1 MTDNAIDIKKQA
13 EPELDLL
20 EILLVLLGRKKLIGF
35 FPIGVAVVVGAV
47 SLAVPN
53 KYSASTNILP
63 PQQAQSGAASL
74 LAQLGGVASMAA
86 GVSGIKNPN
95 DLYVG
100 MLRSRTVTD
109 KLVQKFGLVK
119 AYGLNS
125 NEKTRAELAE
135 RTSVLAGK
143 DGIITISVEDENPV
157 RASEIANQ
165 YVKELFSL
173 TNSLAVTEAG
183 QRRLFFERQL
193 ELTKNNLASA
203 EVNLKQSL
211 SAKGVI
217 SVDTESKAI
226 VETVSRLRA
235 QISAKEI
242 QLRSAQAVYTPENR
256 EYKALQEDLSSLR
269 VELSKLENGSNSTVT
284 AASQAP
290 SGQNKFEGL
299 DNIKALRDLKYH
311 QMLYELL
318 AKQYEAARLDE
329 AKEAPLVQV
338 LDSAIPPERKS
349 KPKRLFIVLA
359 SYFVSLSLA
368 IVFVLCSEAK
378 RKAMLIPE
386 RANKWRKLNTLLR
399 NRSN

>member
-1 MTDNAIDIKKQA
+1 
-13 EPELDLL
+13 
-20 EILLVLLGRKKLIGF
+20 
-35 FPIGVAVVVGAV
+35 
-47 SLAVPN
+47 
-53 KYSASTNILP
+53 
-63 PQQAQSGAASL
+63 
-74 LAQLGGVASMAA
+74 
-86 GVSGIKNPN
+86 
-95 DLYVG
+95 
-100 MLRSRTVTD
+100 
-109 KLVQKFGLVK
+109 
-119 AYGLNS
+119 LNS
-125 NEKTRAELAE
+125 GEKTRAELAE

-193 ELTKNNLASA
+193 ELTKNNLAGA
-203 EVNLKQSL
+203 EINLKQSL

-242 QLRSAQAVYTPENR
+242 QLRSAQAIYTPENR
-256 EYKALQEDLSSLR
+256 EYKALQEDLSSMR
-269 VELSKLENGSNSTVT
+269 AELSKLENGTNSAAT
-284 AASQAP
+284 AAPQTT

-299 DNIKALRDLKYH
+299 DNIKALRDLKYQ

-349 KPKRLFIVLA
+349 KPKRLFVVLA

-368 IVFVLCSEAK
+368 IAFVLCSEAK

-386 RANKWRKLNTLLR
+386 RANKWRKLNALLR